1 MKLMSNLMQVN
12 SLLRTKTRIK
22 LSEPMLTIAIAI
34 QKGGSGKTTTT
45 INLAAAFKRFGKRVL
60 VIDADPQANLTNAL
74 GIMHEPE
81 PNIYHLLK
89 ETGNGAVVEVQKVI
103 IQTQA
108 GLDLLPASLELAA
121 AEMELVSVYGREHL
135 LAHIVGS
142 LKGTYDYVLIDCP
155 PSIGILTVNA
165 LVASDWV
172 LMPMQPEF
180 LPLKGLRSFLRSMNV
195 IKQRLNRR
203 LDLLGIILSRYD
215 DRKLMNRDIRETLES
230 DFAGK
235 VFDTKIRSN
244 IAVAKA
250 QERGLDIFSF
260 DDKSNAAHD
269 YWALANE
276 CVLRLTDK

>member
-1 MKLMSNLMQVN
+1 MQ
-12 SLLRTKTRIK
+12 
-22 LSEPMLTIAIAI
+22 TIAIAI

-45 INLAAAFKRFGKRVL
+45 INLAAAFQRFGKRVL

-74 GIMHEPE
+74 GVLHEPE
-81 PNIYHLLK
+81 PNIYHLLRGA
-89 ETGNGAVVEVQKVI
+89 GNGSEVDVQKAI
-103 IQTQA
+103 ISTA
-108 GLDLLPASLELAA
+108 SGLDLLPASLELAA

-135 LAHIVGS
+135 MAHIVG
-142 LKGTYDYVLIDCP
+142 LLRGGYDYVLIDCP

-180 LPLKGLRSFLRSMNV
+180 LPMKGLRSFLRSMNV

-203 LDLLGIILSRYD
+203 LDLLGIVLSRYD
-215 DRKLMNRDIRETLES
+215 DRRVMNREILKQLE
-230 DFAGK
+230 DEFDGK
-235 VFDTKIRSN
+235 IFDTKIRSN

-260 DDKSNAAHD
+260 DEKTHAAYD
-269 YWALANE
+269 YLSLANE
-276 CVLRLTDK
+276 CVLRLADS

>member
-1 MKLMSNLMQVN
+1 
-12 SLLRTKTRIK
+12 
-22 LSEPMLTIAIAI
+22 MLTIAVAI

-45 INLAAAFKRFGKRVL
+45 INLAAAFKRLGKRVL

-89 ETGNGAVVEVQKVI
+89 AASNEGAVDVQKAI
-103 IQTQA
+103 IQTQT

-135 LAHIVGS
+135 LAHIVGLLMAHPDKS
-142 LKGTYDYVLIDCP
+142 GRGSYDYVLIDCP

-203 LDLLGIILSRYD
+203 LDLLGIVLSRYD
-215 DRKLMNRDIRETLES
+215 DRKLMNRDIRKTLES
-230 DFAGK
+230 EFGKK
-235 VFDTKIRSN
+235 VFETKIRSN
-244 IAVAKA
+244 ISVAKA

-260 DDKSNAAHD
+260 DEKSNAAVD
-269 YWALANE
+269 YMKLAEEFLMKIKENG
-276 CVLRLTDK
+276 

>member
-1 MKLMSNLMQVN
+1 
-12 SLLRTKTRIK
+12 
-22 LSEPMLTIAIAI
+22 MLTIAVAI

-45 INLAAAFKRFGKRVL
+45 INLAAAFKRLGKRVL

-89 ETGNGAVVEVQKVI
+89 AAGNEGEVDVQKAI
-103 IQTQA
+103 IQTQT

-135 LAHIVGS
+135 LAHIVG
-142 LKGTYDYVLIDCP
+142 LLRGAYDYVLIDCP

-180 LPLKGLRSFLRSMNV
+180 LPLKGLRSFLRSMQV

-203 LDLLGIILSRYD
+203 LDLLGIVLSRYD
-215 DRKLMNRDIRETLES
+215 DRRLMNRDIRETLES
-230 DFAGK
+230 EFVGK
-235 VFDTKIRSN
+235 VFDTKIRTN

-260 DDKSNAAHD
+260 DEKSNAAYD
-269 YWALANE
+269 YLALANE
-276 CVLRLTDK
+276 CVLRLMDK

>member
-1 MKLMSNLMQVN
+1 
-12 SLLRTKTRIK
+12 
-22 LSEPMLTIAIAI
+22 MLTIAIAI

-45 INLAAAFKRFGKRVL
+45 VNLAAAFKRLGKRVL

-74 GIMHEPE
+74 GFMHEPE

-89 ETGNGAVVEVQKVI
+89 AAGNEGDVDVHKAI
-103 IQTQA
+103 IQTQT

-135 LAHIVGS
+135 LTHIVG
-142 LKGTYDYVLIDCP
+142 LLRGAYDYVLIDCP

-180 LPLKGLRSFLRSMNV
+180 LPMKGLRSFLRSLAV

-203 LDLLGIILSRYD
+203 LDLLGIVLSRYD
-215 DRKLMNRDIRETLES
+215 DRKLMNRDIRKTLEVE
-230 DFAGK
+230 FAGK
-235 VFDTKIRSN
+235 VFETKIRSN

-260 DDKSNAAHD
+260 DEKSNAAID
-269 YWALANE
+269 YMKLAE
-276 CVLRLTDK
+276 EFLMKIQEQE